1 MYIGVYKSLCGIGVK
16 INMKY
21 KIYFEYLS
29 FLLICLYFYVILY
42 VVICIL
48 NFVFFIMKKKILD
61 VLEKQLLYCI
71 IYMFSLGIVFSL
83 NIFYLLLVEVDLG
96 LDICRIICFILYV

>member
-48 NFVFFIMKKKILD
+48 NFVFFIMKKK
-61 VLEKQLLYCI
+61 
-71 IYMFSLGIVFSL
+71 
-83 NIFYLLLVEVDLG
+83 NIGCVREVVV
-96 LDICRIICFILYV
+96 ILYYLYVQFRDSVQFEYFLFIVG